1 MVKKKY
7 FFFDIDGTLAIGNPG
22 RYIPESTKRTI
33 QKLKEEGHFLAIAT
47 GRSYAMAKAYL
58 DEFQFENMV
67 CDGGNA
73 IVLNKTLIDS
83 KPLDKDQV
91 IQLIEELEDL
101 RIPWGISLDIS
112 NIRYSLDNRFYEF
125 TKDTYMKTVVN
136 PSLDIYQV
144 DHIYKVYV
152 ACYQAFEDHINM
164 LKVLPHARYHKEYLF
179 VEPDDKSIGIK
190 MMMDHFNAPYEDV
203 VVFGDASNDLKMFI
217 PEWTS
222 IAMGNGIEA
231 LKERATYVT
240 KRADEDGIEYACRHF
255 GWIK

>member
-1 MVKKKY
+1 MMRKKY

-22 RYIPESTKRTI
+22 RYIPESTKMTI
-33 QKLKEEGHFLAIAT
+33 EKLKEAGHFLAIAT

-83 KPLDKDQV
+83 KPLDKEKV
-91 IQLIEELEDL
+91 ICLINELEYQ
-101 RIPWGISLDIS
+101 RIPWGVSIDIS
-112 NIRYSLDNRFYEF
+112 DVRYSLDDRFYQL

-136 PSLDIYQV
+136 PSLDIHQV
-144 DHIYKVYV
+144 SHIYKVYV
-152 ACYQAFEDHINM
+152 ACDQAVEDQIDM
-164 LKVLPHARYHKEYLF
+164 LKALPHARYHKEYLF

-190 MMMDHFNAPYEDV
+190 MMMDYFNAPYEDV

-222 IAMGNGIEA
+222 IAMGNGIKE

-240 KRADEDGIEYACRHF
+240 KRVDEDGIEYACRHF